1 MPPALLFNSFLM
13 TPPIARRRKTIM
25 QDEKTILLDKQ
36 QRVFRIACDP
46 KRYGLTLKLIAM
58 DSGLHYD
65 SVRHYAAGETALPLS
80 AFVALMGVVPDE
92 LLSLLL
98 PDGRAIVKVPDEI
111 DHDTL
116 ADAVAEYLHDKNAAH
131 HPESEC
137 GRDLGPNETTRL
149 DAKVV
154 HLPIVGRAA

>member
-1 MPPALLFNSFLM
+1 MDD
-13 TPPIARRRKTIM
+13 K
-25 QDEKTILLDKQ
+25 QILLDRQ
-36 QRVFRIACDP
+36 ARVFRIACDP
-46 KRYGLTLKLIAM
+46 KRYGLSLKLIAI

-98 PDGRAIVKVPDEI
+98 PDGRAVVQVPEHI
-111 DHDTL
+111 DHDEI
-116 ADAVAEYLHDKNAAH
+116 ADAVADYLHEKNAAH
-131 HPESEC
+131 HPESEA
-137 GRDLGPNETTRL
+137 GRDLGPNETAAL

-154 HLPIVGRAA
+154 HLPIVGKAA

>member
-1 MPPALLFNSFLM
+1 
-13 TPPIARRRKTIM
+13 M

-46 KRYGLTLKLIAM
+46 KRYGLTLKLISM

-111 DHDTL
+111 DLDGL
-116 ADAVAEYLHDKNAAH
+116 ADQFTDFLHEKNAAH
-131 HPESEC
+131 HPDSPA
-137 GRDLGPNETTRL
+137 GRDIADCERDTLTS
-149 DAKVV
+149 KVV
-154 HLPIVGRAA
+154 HLPIVGMAA